1 MSKMKIC
8 IIDYGV
14 GNIRSIVNAF
24 NVFDNIILKISHERS
39 EILSSQGLILPGV
52 GAFASCMEN
61 LKNKILH
68 KAVLDLNKPIL
79 GICVGMQLMAEFS
92 EKWET

>member
-39 EILSSQGLILPGV
+39 E
-52 GAFASCMEN
+52 FF
-61 LKNKILH
+61 LH
-68 KAVLDLNKPIL
+68 KV
-79 GICVGMQLMAEFS
+79 
-92 EKWET
+92 